1 MVEHEGELLTT
12 STVPSHEPSRGPA
25 ALRLY
30 RAPPSP
36 RIDTDFNARD
46 ADSSEGAQQPKPPVA
61 LPYVQHDIPFPQPR
75 SSFRTLQ
82 AWEGVVT
89 AVEGQS
95 FSVNLVDLSGNEPDE
110 EAEIDFEEVSAD
122 ERPLIAIGAV
132 FLLHVGYATSEGG
145 QRSRTA
151 ILRFR
156 RLPVWT
162 DAELSSARRTAQE
175 QADTIRWT

>member
-1 MVEHEGELLTT
+1 M
-12 STVPSHEPSRGPA
+12 
-25 ALRLY
+25 
-30 RAPPSP
+30 
-36 RIDTDFNARD
+36 
-46 ADSSEGAQQPKPPVA
+46 
-61 LPYVQHDIPFPQPR
+61 
-75 SSFRTLQ
+75 
-82 AWEGVVT
+82 T

-95 FSVNLVDLSGNEPDE
+95 FTVNLVDLSGNEPDE

-122 ERPLIAIGAV
+122 ERSLIAIGAV

-162 DAELSSARRTAQE
+162 DAELSNARRAAQK
-175 QADTIRWT
+175 QAETIRWA